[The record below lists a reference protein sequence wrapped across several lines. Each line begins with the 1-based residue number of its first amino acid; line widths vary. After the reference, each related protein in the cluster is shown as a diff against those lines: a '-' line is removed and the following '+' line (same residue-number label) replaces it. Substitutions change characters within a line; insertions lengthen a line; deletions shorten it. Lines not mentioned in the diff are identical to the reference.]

1 MRSTARLKRKLKK
14 VRANAKKLKIKLTY
28 KKNGTYKYKSL
39 KRLLNDIKKKK
50 GCKRCIRC
58 KRCKKCKRC
67 VRCKRCK
74 KCNCKRRNRFGAFD
88 WNYDWKEMPPPVK
101 KKTAAAADVAKGIWN
116 TNTPEEKKK
125 TWIQRLGKEAT
136 EKEWKKW
143 KGDIPVFRGT
153 ELAEEYNRLYDENC
167 RIIEAEMKNASPFN
181 APGASYKNIG
191 ITEEPAFGKNR
202 LG

>member
-1 MRSTARLKRKLKK
+1 
-14 VRANAKKLKIKLTY
+14 
-28 KKNGTYKYKSL
+28 
-39 KRLLNDIKKKK
+39 
-50 GCKRCIRC
+50 
-58 KRCKKCKRC
+58 
-67 VRCKRCK
+67 
-74 KCNCKRRNRFGAFD
+74 
-88 WNYDWKEMPPPVK
+88 MPPPVK

-202 LG
+202 FG